1 MISASADHN
10 VAVIREDAADVAMDD
25 HPAGEVAAEITDI
38 HSAGR
43 SGAEED
49 WDWFEAEAAVIDA
62 ETADDP
68 VRLYMREIG
77 RVELLTAAEERDLA
91 SKIELA
97 NHLLELQRELV
108 LGLGDGD
115 GADDASA
122 DGEPTVAPWEKAMML
137 LARVAGAGPVA
148 RAVARHLELDE
159 APTLEDVCTHP
170 RFRAAIDGVISP
182 ELAERVARE
191 LDMTEDEARERI
203 VELSRDTRALPPG
216 AVSIVVSHVPVWAEL
231 HPECSGDR
239 DRCTLALLSRMLV
252 DPELSQRMEAVNGEI
267 VRHFEGVSEAGKRA
281 HDHLAEANLRLVVSV
296 AGKYQNRGM
305 ALLDLVQEGNLGLI
319 RGVERFDHR
328 RGYKFSTYATWWIRQ
343 AVTRAV
349 ANHGRTIRIPVHV
362 VETINKLTRQ
372 ERIMAQELGRDATDG
387 ELAEALGMSVKRIMR
402 ARKAAREAVSLDLP
416 VGEDGDTFLGDFVE
430 DRNAPALEDAV
441 SENLLREQ
449 LWEALDAL
457 GDRESWVLR
466 LRYGL
471 DDGQPQ
477 TLEEVGKV
485 FGVTR
490 ERIRQI
496 EANAMRKLRQPARS
510 ARLRDYL
517 D

>member
-91 SKIELA
+91 AEIELA
-97 NHLLELQRELV
+97 SHLEELERELAQ
-108 LGLGDGD
+108 GLGD
-115 GADDASA
+115 GADDVSA

-137 LARVAGAGPVA
+137 LARIASAGPTA
-148 RAVARHLELDE
+148 RVVARHLELDD
-159 APTLEDVCTHP
+159 APTLEDVCKRP
-170 RFRAAIDGVISP
+170 EFRAAIDGVISP

-191 LDMTEDEARERI
+191 LDMTEDDARGRI
-203 VELSRDTRALPPG
+203 VALSRDTRALPPG

-231 HPECSGDR
+231 HPECSEDR
-239 DRCTLALLSRMLV
+239 DRCTLALLSRMLG
-252 DPELSQRMEAVNGEI
+252 DPELSRRVEAVNGEI
-267 VRHFEGVSEAGKRA
+267 VRHFEGASEAGKRA

-328 RGYKFSTYATWWIRQ
+328 LGYKFSTYATWWIRQ

-349 ANHGRTIRIPVHV
+349 ANQGRTIRIPVHV

-372 ERIMAQELGRDATDG
+372 ERIMAQELGRDATED
-387 ELAEALGMSVKRIMR
+387 ELAEALGMSVERIMR

-416 VGEDGDTFLGDFVE
+416 VGEDGDTFLGG
-430 DRNAPALEDAV
+430 
-441 SENLLREQ
+441 LR
-449 LWEALDAL
+449 
-457 GDRESWVLR
+457 G
-466 LRYGL
+466 G
-471 DDGQPQ
+471 P
-477 TLEEVGKV
+477 
-485 FGVTR
+485 
-490 ERIRQI
+490 
-496 EANAMRKLRQPARS
+496 
-510 ARLRDYL
+510 
-517 D
+517 